1 MMSRKDPAQAQLQK
15 SVRGDRT
22 SELYKKIQDDDDG
35 GVILKIV
42 TDFYLKKLVDSS
54 KFFPANPPPR
64 DLPSFHFSEV
74 QLGTVLGQG
83 EFGRV
88 YAVASFLL
96 NEDTHGLDQTK
107 YEGSEATLSQGDN
120 RDKHRAQES
129 DIGAESF
136 SSLATVNLKL
146 GNLAKATSSNTAA
159 TCDNEESTHERNQ
172 MPVSGY
178 DTDENDEELLA
189 KFKEAIKNFP
199 HKHAKYHDHDYDSD
213 DEVFGKLNDED
224 PSGIQVKLRMAM
236 ITKRNGYSRYA
247 VKRIRDDLLDNP
259 QWKIEAVS
267 DLACEAKFLQSLK
280 HPNIVRMRGTM
291 GEHGTPDFGLILD
304 CLKEILSDKL
314 VVWKKSL
321 QKAKGTFGLIGRN
334 VPQQRKLFSE
344 QLLAVYDIARGLKFL
359 HSKKII
365 YRDLKPENIGFS
377 VRGEVRIFDFGVAK
391 ELKAQDLIDPPFGYN
406 ATGLTGTRRYMA
418 PEVLLSAPY
427 GPPADVFSFTILAW
441 QMLSLKRP
449 FPSLDNEEHTKHVAI
464 QGKRPSL
471 LSCFSNLLRDILTQG
486 WAQDPMLRPSFQDIC
501 STLKVE
507 IVKTSDLSSSILDRT
522 KHLTE
527 RSIKSF
533 YCRRGS
539 RSEN

>member
-1 MMSRKDPAQAQLQK
+1 VLFCGK
-15 SVRGDRT
+15 
-22 SELYKKIQDDDDG
+22 
-35 GVILKIV
+35 
-42 TDFYLKKLVDSS
+42 
-54 KFFPANPPPR
+54 
-64 DLPSFHFSEV
+64 EV

-88 YAVASFLL
+88 YEVASFLL
-96 NEDTHGLDQTK
+96 KEVSHSLDQTK
-107 YEGSEATLSQGDN
+107 YDDTQSPEDI
-120 RDKHRAQES
+120 RDKHRAQEA
-129 DIGAESF
+129 DIGAVSISTF
-136 SSLATVNLKL
+136 ATAALKL
-146 GNLAKATSSNTAA
+146 GDIAKATSSNTAA
-159 TCDNEESTHERNQ
+159 TCDIEESGHDHNRMTE
-172 MPVSGY
+172 SGY
-178 DTDENDEELLA
+178 DTDENDDELLE
-189 KFKEAIKNFP
+189 KFNEAIKVFP
-199 HKHAKYHDHDYDSD
+199 HRHATSHGHDYDTD
-213 DEVFGKLNDED
+213 NEVFTKLNDED
-224 PSGIQVKLRMAM
+224 PSGIQVKHRMVM
-236 ITKRNGYSRYA
+236 ITKRDGYSRYA

-280 HPNIVRMRGTM
+280 HPNIVCMRGTI
-291 GEHGTPDFGLILD
+291 GEPGTPDFGLVLD

-314 VVWKKSL
+314 VVWKKSFK
-321 QKAKGTFGLIGRN
+321 KANGTLGLIGRN

-391 ELKAQDLIDPPFGYN
+391 ELKAQDLIEPPFGYN

-427 GPPADVFSFTILAW
+427 GPPADVFSFAILAW
-441 QMLSLKRP
+441 QMLALRRP
-449 FPSLDNEEHTKHVAI
+449 FAYLDNEEHTKHVAI
-464 QGKRPSL
+464 KGKRPPL
-471 LSCFSNLLRDILTQG
+471 LSRFSTLLRDLLAQG
-486 WAQDPMLRPSFQDIC
+486 WAPDPKLRPSFQDIC

-507 IVKTSDLSSSILDRT
+507 IVKTSDVSSSILDRS

-533 YCRRGS
+533 YYARKS
-539 RSEN
+539 RSDD